1 MIEVGVERFHV
12 MSILFG
18 QIAGLLTAA
27 LFGLSNIVYKS
38 QSEEIRPLAITALKM
53 WISLP
58 LMAVLVLISVGPIVL
73 LVPLVTVF
81 LLALSIIPGAII
93 GDMVYF
99 YSQERIGVSR
109 AFPIAMIFPL
119 VTYFLDI
126 SFLNAP
132 FLANRLFGIVLV
144 VLGISI
150 IVRGQAS
157 KSSGIKPRQSM
168 DKMGVIL
175 AFVAAFLWAIA
186 SIFAKIALIDVD
198 VISANFIRILA
209 GSIALLPMFLISMK
223 QGMPLPTRKA
233 TKLVLVAGL
242 FGMGFGSLGYVTAVM
257 FTGATISSVLSS
269 TAPLFAIPASA
280 YFLKEKITLGVII
293 GTLASVIGVWLVIL

>member
-1 MIEVGVERFHV
+1 